1 MDKKILVVDDDPELL
16 KLVALRLKVNGYKL
30 ITAGNG
36 CDGLKK
42 AELETPDLIILD
54 IKMAQMDGYTMLR
67 KLKSEPSTSNIP
79 IVVLTSYD
87 QMKDLFEMEGISDY
101 ILKPFD
107 EQDFLLRISRAMQ
120 NKNTEDTNSAS

>member
-42 AELETPDLIILD
+42 AELEAPDLIILD